1 MRRYRSAGTGPKMDE
16 RAEVDVMWVYPLTV
30 EGGMG
35 RQGDQLLGDEPLRLC
50 FQLTPAR
57 LQRGI
62 GGVRP
67 DENAAPA

>member
-1 MRRYRSAGTGPKMDE
+1 MMR
-16 RAEVDVMWVYPLTV
+16 VYPLTV
-30 EGGMG
+30 ERGMG

-50 FQLTPAR
+50 DQLTSAR

-62 GGVRP
+62 GGIRP